1 MPREYTIL
9 VRSVRKIADAAA
21 ARGVSAEEL
30 YGAVGLDPALLE
42 DPDNRI
48 PFAQFVALYEAGAA
62 LTGDDAFG
70 LHVGETST
78 PELFDVLGYV
88 IINSPTLGEALNRL
102 VRYHTIWTDGA
113 LFGLGVS
120 GGRASLT
127 YEYAGGDGGR
137 RRHDSEMTFSIA
149 VSFARRVTGVDWAP
163 REVSFRHAEPTSTA
177 EHERIFRAP
186 VRFGRPSNEL
196 ILDSALL
203 ALPMARADAGLCD
216 ILDRQARELLAR
228 LPQQESLAH
237 QVRGLLAEAL
247 KAGDPRLETLSQR
260 LGVSPRTLQ
269 RRLREEGTSHQD
281 LLDEV
286 RSELS
291 RRYLREPELAICEVA
306 YLLGFSEP
314 SAFHRAFRRWT
325 GVTPRAFRTREARGA
340 ARVKA

>member
-1 MPREYTIL
+1 MPRECTIL
-9 VRSVRKIADAAA
+9 VRSVRKITDAAA
-21 ARGVSAEEL
+21 SRGVGAEEL
-30 YGAVGLDPALLE
+30 YGAVNLDPALLG

-48 PFAQFVALYEAGAA
+48 PFSQFTALYENAA
-62 LTGDDAFG
+62 RLTGDDAFG

-113 LFGLGVS
+113 LFRLRVEGP
-120 GGRASLT
+120 RACLT
-127 YEYAGGDGGR
+127 YEYVEGEGGE

-163 REVSFRHAEPTSTA
+163 LEVSFRHPQPPGTD
-177 EHERIFRAP
+177 EHRRIFRAP
-186 VRFGRPSNEL
+186 VRFNRPSNEL
-196 ILDSALL
+196 VMDSSLL
-203 ALPMARADAGLCD
+203 GLPLTKADPGLCD
-216 ILDRQARELLAR
+216 ILDRQAQELLAKV
-228 LPQQESLAH
+228 PHQDSLAR

-260 LGVSPRTLQ
+260 LGLSARTLQ

-286 RSELS
+286 RRELS
-291 RRYLREPELAICEVA
+291 RRYLQEPELAICEVA

-325 GVTPRAFRTREARGA
+325 GLTPKAFRMSRARGGD
-340 ARVKA
+340 V

>member
-9 VRSVRKIADAAA
+9 VRSVRKITDAAS
-21 ARGVSAEEL
+21 ARGVGAEEL
-30 YGAVGLDPALLE
+30 YSAVGLDAALLE

-48 PFAQFVALYEAGAA
+48 PFAQFVSLYETGAA

-70 LHVGETST
+70 LHVGEIST

-113 LFGLGVS
+113 LFRLGVS
-120 GGRASLT
+120 GGRASLR
-127 YEYAGGDGGR
+127 YEYAGGEEGG

-163 REVSFRHAEPTSTA
+163 QEVSFRHPEPPSTA
-177 EHERIFRAP
+177 EHRRIFRAP

-203 ALPMARADAGLCD
+203 ALPIARADAGLCD

-228 LPQQESLAH
+228 LPQPESLAH
-237 QVRGLLAEAL
+237 QVRNLLTEAL
-247 KAGDPRLETLSQR
+247 KAGDPRLET
-260 LGVSPRTLQ
+260 P
-269 RRLREEGTSHQD
+269 
-281 LLDEV
+281 
-286 RSELS
+286 
-291 RRYLREPELAICEVA
+291 
-306 YLLGFSEP
+306 
-314 SAFHRAFRRWT
+314 
-325 GVTPRAFRTREARGA
+325 
-340 ARVKA
+340 